1 MACRLRRR
9 RHSGRRGRRPVAPC
23 RHQQHESRQRLWA
36 MADLPHAIGAKNT
49 DLDVGYSDLR
59 PGSRSNEGPVW
70 GRDEIRICF
79 ATQRQRQWQ
88 LPIQRTCALPRHCSA
103 IAPSRRPRD
112 TIATRAPW
120 TLIAPLWTSFLP
132 GVEIDER
139 LPQAATPEE
148 FDVLVYDQKLGG
160 LQAHELGLVL
170 YHVDEDL
177 REYRK
182 RREGRKPR
190 RELVRRLKRLAKSLG
205 DLEFELYRWR
215 QTIND
220 FLPADT
226 QEEIGMLMSFSALEA
241 ALKREIRTPE
251 LGSVIENL
259 LSECPD
265 FRIAQLEDQLLTR
278 RQARGLEHGGELL
291 MHFVERINQPIKTW
305 IELDRCNRGGR
316 PTKNVARD
324 FLLFRTRGGC
334 SSRHRQKTHS
344 HGGWPLCSALR
355 GRGRRLR
362 IRSSGDRAC
371 GGKSDKG
378 AVQAK

>member
-1 MACRLRRR
+1 MGL
-9 RHSGRRGRRPVAPC
+9 HG
-23 RHQQHESRQRLWA
+23 WF
-36 MADLPHAIGAKNT
+36 ADDANG
-49 DLDVGYSDLR
+49 DLR

-70 GRDEIRICF
+70 GRDE
-79 ATQRQRQWQ
+79 
-88 LPIQRTCALPRHCSA
+88 SA
-103 IAPSRRPRD
+103 SVSRRSGNDNGNCRSSE
-112 TIATRAPW
+112 RAPCRA
-120 TLIAPLWTSFLP
+120 TARPSHLHDDREILSPRARP
-132 GVEIDER
+132 GRSSR
-139 LPQAATPEE
+139 LCGRPFYQGWRSMNDFHRPTPEE

-190 RELVRRLKRLAKSLG
+190 RELVRRLKRVAKSLG

-226 QEEIGMLMSFSALEA
+226 QEEIGMLMSFSAMEA

-251 LGSVIENL
+251 LGSEIENL